1 MVTFQVNDMTCG
13 HCASTI
19 ARAIAGVDKAAQ
31 LDIRIAQ
38 KLVRVGSTAPAAELA
53 EAIRGA
59 GYTPEEVA
67 DTAPSSTAP
76 RASAGCGCGC
86 GPAKAAQVDAAQA
99 AAPAGGGC
107 CG

>member
-19 ARAIAGVDKAAQ
+19 SRAIAGVDKAAR
-31 LDIRIAQ
+31 LDIRIEQ
-38 KLVRVGSTAPAAELA
+38 KLVRISSTAPAAELA
-53 EAIRGA
+53 EAIQDA
-59 GYTPEEVA
+59 GYTPREVQ
-67 DTAPSSTAP
+67 DAP
-76 RASAGCGCGC
+76 
-86 GPAKAAQVDAAQA
+86 

>member
-13 HCASTI
+13 HCASMI
-19 ARAIAGVDKAAQ
+19 SRAIAGVDKAAQ

-53 EAIRGA
+53 EAIRDA
-59 GYTPEEVA
+59 GYTPQEVSDA
-67 DTAPSSTAP
+67 AVPTPAA
-76 RASAGCGCGC
+76 RAKSGCGCGC
-86 GPAKAAQVDAAQA
+86 GPAKAAPAQA
-99 AAPAGGGC
+99 ARKAPAGGSC